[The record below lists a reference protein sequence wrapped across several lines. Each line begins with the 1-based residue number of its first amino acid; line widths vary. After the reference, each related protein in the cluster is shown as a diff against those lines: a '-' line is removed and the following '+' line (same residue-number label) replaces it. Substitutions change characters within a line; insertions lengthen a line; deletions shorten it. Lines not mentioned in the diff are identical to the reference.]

1 MLISV
6 RGTYYHYFE
15 LPAAT
20 FDAFVA
26 VPRPRDW
33 PPEQKV
39 SQTCRTVELIGAAN
53 IFAPRSSRTAMKFP
67 RLTKLGRSVPMRC
80 AMKAACFLASVLD
93 EHSCPMKSW
102 ARISPTQS
110 IKQFRFFPYV
120 PATKNSTPHTW
131 LKSLCRPLSR
141 SRRLRRCI
149 FETLPGGFDLG
160 LSGALASGPRLGGGG
175 CVLGEVVPDDGAGN
189 AMEEA

>member
-1 MLISV
+1 MQDYVLISV
-6 RGTYYHYFE
+6 RGTYYHYCE

-39 SQTCRTVELIGAAN
+39 SQTRRTVELIGAAN

-80 AMKAACFLASVLD
+80 VSSDAMCNEGRVLFGFRFGRAFMSHD
-93 EHSCPMKSW
+93 ANLSD
-102 ARISPTQS
+102 S
-110 IKQFRFFPYV
+110 IKEEPLHERTNQGGTVSFQR
-120 PATKNSTPHTW
+120 
-131 LKSLCRPLSR
+131 KSALAGVSFLSR
-141 SRRLRRCI
+141 PPR
-149 FETLPGGFDLG
+149 P
-160 LSGALASGPRLGGGG
+160 ASSQ
-175 CVLGEVVPDDGAGN
+175 N
-189 AMEEA
+189 